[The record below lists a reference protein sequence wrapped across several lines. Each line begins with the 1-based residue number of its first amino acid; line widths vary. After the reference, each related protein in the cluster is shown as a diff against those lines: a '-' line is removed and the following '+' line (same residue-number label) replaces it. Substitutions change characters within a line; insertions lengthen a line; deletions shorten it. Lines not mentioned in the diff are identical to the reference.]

1 MKMRERL
8 RGTRQ
13 VFSFT
18 LRQFFRS
25 RANNISLAV
34 TLLVVL
40 ASMPVMTYMQGGRT
54 ESDEPH
60 RAAVSAV
67 ALDNRSD
74 LSLSAAGLARDSY
87 WAAVTL
93 LDGGSDAADLTACV
107 SGSGGAY
114 SVSIAYSADMID
126 TAGEA
131 DIDALRAAVVS
142 LVEEARL
149 AAAGITAEQLD
160 ILWSDYQV
168 VLPGTAEDLPLPDDQ
183 TVEVDA
189 DGLTDGFWVQYGYA
203 IVVMMLCLL
212 SSSYVIRAVMEE
224 KDSKLV
230 ELLLLSV
237 QPLALLTGKILAAM
251 VYTFGMLLLIVCAW
265 AGSLGVTAAI
275 FGADA
280 VRGIVDVLR
289 SVLPS
294 LQTDP
299 AHLLALLAVLLVS
312 LLLGYLTMSMVGG
325 LSGAC
330 CGSMDDMGSA
340 TGTVT
345 MVTMAGYLGACV
357 VSALPG
363 RGVAVFSALCPVLSI
378 FCAPVQYA
386 RGNIG
391 GWVLPVSWLI
401 QGLLVAAL
409 AWLSARVYADLIIH
423 RGTRV
428 KCKQL
433 FRLARSGKEAVR

>member
-25 RANNISLAV
+25 RANNISLLV
-34 TLLVVL
+34 SLLVIL
-40 ASMPVMTYMQGGRT
+40 ASMPVMTYLQGGRA
-54 ESDEPH
+54 ESDAPL

-74 LSLSAAGLARDSY
+74 LPLSAADLARDDY

-93 LDGGSDAADLTACV
+93 LDGSSDAADITACV

-114 SVSIAYSADMID
+114 SVSI
-126 TAGEA
+126 TGEA
-131 DIDALRAAVVS
+131 GQADTDALRAAVVS

-149 AAAGITAEQLD
+149 AAAGITDEQLD

-168 VLPGTAEDLPLPDDQ
+168 VLPGAAEDLPLPDDQ

-212 SSSYVIRAVMEE
+212 SSSYVIRSVMEE
-224 KDSKLV
+224 KGSKLV

-251 VYTFGMLLLIVCAW
+251 VYTFGMLLLMVCAW
-265 AGSLGVTAAI
+265 AGSLAITAAI
-275 FGADA
+275 FGTDA
-280 VRGIVDVLR
+280 VGGILSVLR
-289 SVLPS
+289 GVLPS

-299 AHLLALLAVLLVS
+299 VHLLVLGLVLLLS

-340 TGTVT
+340 AGTVT
-345 MVTMAGYLGACV
+345 MVTMVGYLGACV

-363 RGVAVFSALCPVLSI
+363 RAVAVFSAVGIS
-378 FCAPVQYA
+378 
-386 RGNIG
+386 
-391 GWVLPVSWLI
+391 WVS
-401 QGLLVAAL
+401 
-409 AWLSARVYADLIIH
+409 
-423 RGTRV
+423 
-428 KCKQL
+428 
-433 FRLARSGKEAVR
+433 RSVM